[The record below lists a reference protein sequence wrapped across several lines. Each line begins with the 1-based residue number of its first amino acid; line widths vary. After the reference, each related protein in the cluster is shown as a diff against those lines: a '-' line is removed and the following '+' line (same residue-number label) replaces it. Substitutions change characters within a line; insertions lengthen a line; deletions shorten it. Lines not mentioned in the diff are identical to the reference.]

1 MALRVTERQI
11 AQMVYLGTQNN
22 LGRMAELQIQSAS
35 GHRVNAYADDPRGVS
50 LIRHY
55 ESLLSQNDQYR
66 SNIDRA
72 RTIVENTD
80 TALRDLLESIRD
92 ASTVARREVSG
103 ASSNWQTRNVG
114 AAEIEGVI
122 DQAISLLNQSV
133 EGSSLFGGFR
143 TDIDPFI
150 KSATGEV
157 QYQGDTGIMQVRIGP
172 STQIGI
178 NVPGSELL
186 GSDRSVLAGFGD
198 LSPRLEPATALSA
211 ISHGNGWSMGTIL
224 FTDAGGVEKSVDL
237 SGAGTIGD
245 VISIL
250 GDAGLT
256 AAISADGTGL
266 TVTDPAGGPLSIRD
280 AEEGGTAT
288 SLGIV
293 GASDDGTVAGTD
305 IRASA
310 VWSQDLA
317 DSESL
322 AGALPLGSI
331 HLEMDGQDV
340 TIDLS
345 AATTLDDVR
354 TTFEAA
360 VTAAGL
366 PPLTMELSG
375 AAINV
380 VSAGGA
386 SWRLSNEPGDGTA
399 DALGLSGEGRPA
411 RLFGTL
417 ENLVAAL
424 RADDTA
430 AMRTAIGELESIEQH
445 ILELEIQVAGRETML
460 DWMDGL
466 LVDRDLQLQSNLSK
480 VRDADV
486 IEVASN
492 LAQAETAYQASLLVS
507 SKLLQMNLFQ
517 YL

>member
-1 MALRVTERQI
+1 MALRVTEHQI
-11 AQMVYLGTQNN
+11 AQMIYLGTQNN
-22 LGRMAELQIQSAS
+22 LGRMAELQEQSAS
-35 GHRVNAYADDPRGVS
+35 GRRVNSYADDPRGVS
-50 LIRHY
+50 LTRHY

-66 SNIDRA
+66 SNIGRA

-80 TALRDLLESIRD
+80 TALQDLLEVLRD
-92 ASTVARREVSG
+92 AATVARREVSG

-114 AAEIEGVI
+114 AAEVEGVI
-122 DQAISLLNQSV
+122 GQAISLLNQSV

-143 TDIDPFI
+143 TDLDPFI
-150 KSATGEV
+150 RSATGEV
-157 QYQGDTGIMQVRIGP
+157 QYQGDTNIMQVRIGP

-186 GSDRSVLAGFGD
+186 GSDRSVLSGFGD
-198 LSPRLEPATALSA
+198 LSPRLDPTTALSA
-211 ISHGNGWSMGTIL
+211 ISHGNGWSMGSIQ
-224 FTDAGGVEKSVDL
+224 FTDASGIEKTVDL
-237 SGAGTIGD
+237 SGAGTIAD

-250 GDAGLT
+250 GAAGLT
-256 AAISADGTGL
+256 AAISADGSGL
-266 TVTDPAGGPLSIRD
+266 AVTDPAGGPLSIRD
-280 AEEGGTAT
+280 AAGGDTAT
-288 SLGIV
+288 TLGIV
-293 GASDDGTVAGTD
+293 GASDAGVIDGSD

-310 VWSQDLA
+310 GWTQNLVDI
-317 DSESL
+317 DSL

-345 AATTLDDVR
+345 AAATLDDVR
-354 TTFEAA
+354 TAFESA

-380 VSAGGA
+380 VSITGA
-386 SWRLSNEPGDGTA
+386 SWVISNEPGDGTA

-424 RADDTA
+424 RADDTTA
-430 AMRTAIGELESIEQH
+430 IRTAIGELEGIEQH

-466 LVDRDLQLQSNLSK
+466 LTDRDLQLETNLSK
-480 VRDADV
+480 VRDADI

-507 SKLLQMNLFQ
+507 SKLLQMNLFH